1 MAKEEWGLQ
10 IHDAIARRDALV
22 LRRMAAAADR
32 EEGRM
37 WLTLLAR
44 MLELDAHRRRRRSPM
59 PVRGVVALP
68 STRRGTLKRAV

>member
-1 MAKEEWGLQ
+1 MANDKRGQHVHE
-10 IHDAIARRDALV
+10 AIAHRDAAV

-44 MLELDAHRRRRRSPM
+44 MLELDARRRRRRQMRS
-59 PVRGVVALP
+59 RDLVVLP
-68 STRRGTLKRAV
+68 SPRRVAVRRAG

>member
-1 MAKEEWGLQ
+1 VANDEQGQQ
-10 IHDAIARRDALV
+10 IQHAIACGNAAV

-44 MLELDAHRRRRRSPM
+44 MLELDARRKRRQK
-59 PVRGVVALP
+59 VRARGLVVLP
-68 STRRGTLKRAV
+68 TASRVAARRAG

>member
-1 MAKEEWGLQ
+1 LTTGKQGQQ
-10 IHDAIARRDALV
+10 IHDAIAHRDAAT

-44 MLELDAHRRRRRSPM
+44 MLELDVRRERHSPMRTRNLVMLPPRRRAAMR
-59 PVRGVVALP
+59 
-68 STRRGTLKRAV
+68 RAV

>member
-1 MAKEEWGLQ
+1 MANDKWGQ
-10 IHDAIARRDALV
+10 HFHDAIARRDAAT

-44 MLELDAHRRRRRSPM
+44 MLELDTARRRHRRMRT
-59 PVRGVVALP
+59 GALVVFTP
-68 STRRGTLKRAV
+68 TRRAGMRRAV

>member
-1 MAKEEWGLQ
+1 LANGEWGLQ
-10 IHDAIARRDALV
+10 IHHAIARRDALA

-44 MLELDAHRRRRRSPM
+44 MLEVDARRRRRSPV
-59 PVRGVVALP
+59 PVRGAAALP
-68 STRRGTLKRAV
+68 PRRFTLKRAV